1 MASALGYCEF
11 DGGVVSL
18 KIALYPPVNKSK
30 MVSQYRR
37 YMATSE
43 TES

>member
-18 KIALYPPVNKSK
+18 QTVLYNPVNQSK
-30 MVSQYRR
+30 MVS
-37 YMATSE
+37 
-43 TES
+43 